1 MQNIAPGQVWEI
13 HANGNSRWA
22 RAIVTKID
30 GDQVT
35 LRYEGLLEFLTVSL
49 SELQGN
55 SELFR
60 PANDPVPPP

>member
-1 MQNIAPGQVWEI
+1 MQDVAPGQVWEI
-13 HANGNSRWA
+13 HSDGNGRWV

-49 SELQGN
+49 SDLQDN
-55 SELFR
+55 SEMFR
-60 PANDPVPPP
+60 PAVIPPP

>member
-1 MQNIAPGQVWEI
+1 MQDVAPGQVWEI
-13 HANGNSRWA
+13 HSDGNGSWV

-55 SELFR
+55 SEMFR
-60 PANDPVPPP
+60 PADPVPPP

>member
-1 MQNIAPGQVWEI
+1 MQDVAPGQVWEI
-13 HANGNSRWA
+13 HSDGSGRWV

-49 SELQGN
+49 SDLQGN
-55 SELFR
+55 SERFR
-60 PANDPVPPP
+60 PAAVPPP

>member
-1 MQNIAPGQVWEI
+1 MQDVTPGQVWEI
-13 HANGNSRWA
+13 HSGGNGRWV

-35 LRYEGLLEFLTVSL
+35 LRYEGLLEFLTVPV

-55 SELFR
+55 SEMFR
-60 PANDPVPPP
+60 PTDPVPPP

>member
-1 MQNIAPGQVWEI
+1 MQDVVAGQVWEI
-13 HANGNSRWA
+13 HSDGDSRWV
-22 RAIVTKID
+22 RAVVTKID

-60 PANDPVPPP
+60 PADPIPPP